1 MQLSGLQGLSEQAAE
16 FVNTLPSFE
25 ERPLPP
31 GPDDIAGWVAY
42 RQKVE
47 PRSLLLS
54 RDAEQNYSDELE
66 EVRNINIGKLQAV
79 KVVPAKKTAAP
90 LLVFLHG
97 GAYTT
102 FSARTSSFSTI
113 PLAVR
118 LQAELI
124 AIDYPKAPES
134 SFREIVPATAQAV
147 EELILSASQDQGV
160 VLVGDSAGGGLALSV
175 LCCLHQAGKCLP
187 VGLVLISPWVDL
199 GANNKTIEDPIL
211 RYEADLENAALAYA
225 QLSDHQHPLASPTF
239 VKFGD
244 WCPPVL
250 IQAGTREILTDSIV
264 LLHERLEMAGVD
276 SRLMTFAGMYH
287 SFPTLTPDVPESQLA
302 HNAMRDFV
310 FEL

>member
-1 MQLSGLQGLSEQAAE
+1 MQISDLQGISEQAAE

-25 ERPLPP
+25 ERPLAPA
-31 GPDDIAGWVAY
+31 PDDIAGWVAY

-54 RDAEQNYSDELE
+54 REAEENYSAELK
-66 EVRNINIGKLQAV
+66 EVRNINIGRLDAV
-79 KVVPAKKTAAP
+79 RVEPAKTTPGP

-134 SFREIVPATAQAV
+134 GFREIVSATALAV
-147 EELILSASQDQGV
+147 EELILSAGQDQGV

-175 LCCLHQAGKCLP
+175 LYWLHQAGKCLP
-187 VGLVLISPWVDL
+187 AGLVLISPWVDL
-199 GANNKTIEDPIL
+199 AANNKMIEDPIL
-211 RYEADLENAALAYA
+211 RYEPDLENAALAYA
-225 QLSDHQHPLASPTF
+225 PPSDHQHPLASPTF
-239 VKFGD
+239 AKFGD

-264 LLHERLEMAGVD
+264 LLHERLKMAGVD
-276 SRLMTFAGMYH
+276 SRLTTFSGMYH

-302 HNAMRDFV
+302 HRAMRDFV